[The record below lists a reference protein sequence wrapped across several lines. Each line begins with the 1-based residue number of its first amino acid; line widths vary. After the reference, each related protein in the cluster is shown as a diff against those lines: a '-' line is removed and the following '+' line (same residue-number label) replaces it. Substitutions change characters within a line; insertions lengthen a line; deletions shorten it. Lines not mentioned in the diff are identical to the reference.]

1 MPLHYSL
8 RNLWVR
14 RVTTLLTAGGIA
26 LVIFVFAAV
35 LMLAYGLEKALMTTG
50 SEENA
55 IVVRR
60 GASTELMSLLDRET
74 VNIVKSQ
81 PEVARDAEG
90 KPVAT
95 SEGVAMIHLPK
106 RGGERASLILLRGV
120 SPDSLA
126 IRSQLRLTEGRPF
139 RPGMS
144 EVIVGASI
152 ARRFQGI
159 GLGDRLYFALR
170 EWTVVGLFEAE
181 GSAFES
187 EIWLDSEQML
197 QAFHRSVFS
206 SVTVRLAD
214 RNGLSSLKARLES
227 DPRFVVEVKRERAY
241 YADQSGMT
249 ATFIRVLGIF
259 VTLIFSI
266 GAVLGAMITMYA
278 SVAHRIL
285 EIGTLRAIGFQ
296 RGSILLAFLIES
308 LLLALIGGGAGLFL
322 AAFLQAVTFS
332 TINFSSFSELAFR
345 FALSPAIMFQ
355 SMFFA
360 LAMGFLGGFL
370 PAFRASRQKIVE
382 ALRGT

>member
-308 LLLALIGGGAGLFL
+308 
-322 AAFLQAVTFS
+322 
-332 TINFSSFSELAFR
+332 R
-345 FALSPAIMFQ
+345 
-355 SMFFA
+355 
-360 LAMGFLGGFL
+360 
-370 PAFRASRQKIVE
+370 
-382 ALRGT
+382 